1 MKRISSI
8 RTAGFL
14 GLLCLLILASH
25 GTQETAS
32 ARDNRPA
39 APALSVS
46 TREIDLGVIGPGESA
61 RAQFQITNTG
71 EGRIRWAI
79 EEPPGWES
87 STGGGLTGECG
98 ATPSR
103 VDVVLSF
110 LNVRPEAGDH
120 PVEIRIASGRNSL
133 VLRRTL
139 AEGTWR
145 EALRIESDE
154 GGRTLFLKF
163 SLADTKSRPAL
174 EVEPRGIDLGDTE
187 PVKELTRRIRISN
200 AGAGV
205 LRWQVSTSAG
215 GQARV
220 TAGTGRGRYLSLLN
234 EALASGGPYT
244 APPHLKDALQTSGNW
259 IVEKGY
265 PKAAGPGCTMK
276 LQIQGTGAVLYGKRA
291 SEEAVVRV
299 SADERPA
306 REMPLQESEGNR
318 FEGSITEDLPEGP
331 HSIQIQAGEGAVI
344 LEGVFVSDMRANQ
357 PPSAWARLTP
367 LSGTTT
373 RETDF
378 VTIRMNLSELK
389 AGIYTDHVTVTSNG
403 GTARIPVSL
412 NVTGDPVPKIQN
424 VYRYTRGSDQLF
436 TAQPEKEDARYL
448 GAYQRAG
455 LAFRLYS
462 PGTAGTVELYRW
474 YNPSIGDH
482 YYAAERSGGRKNL
495 AGYLFE
501 GSIGNIATIRLPGTK
516 ELYRW
521 FNPATNQH
529 FFTTDAAGEGQGK
542 RGYRFEGIVGFVL
555 R

>member
-1 MKRISSI
+1 M
-8 RTAGFL
+8 
-14 GLLCLLILASH
+14 
-25 GTQETAS
+25 
-32 ARDNRPA
+32 
-39 APALSVS
+39 S

-98 ATPSR
+98 AVPSR
-103 VDVVLSF
+103 VDVVLSS
-110 LNVRPEAGDH
+110 LKVRPEAGDH

-133 VLRRTL
+133 VLQRTL
-139 AEGTWR
+139 AEGSWR

-163 SLADTKSRPAL
+163 SLADAKSRPAL

-244 APPHLKDALQTSGNW
+244 APAHLKDALQTSGNW
-259 IVEKGY
+259 VVEKGY

-424 VYRYTRGSDQLF
+424 VYRYTRGIRSALHGAAREGGLRVISAPTSVRGLPLDSTARGRRGPSSCTGGTTPPSEIITTPRSEAGAARILPVTSSKDPSATSPRSACPARGSSTGGSTRRQTSISSRRTPPARDRGKGVTASRGSWDSSCDDRVKINVNCCLTKSVKAFNKSSLQL
-436 TAQPEKEDARYL
+436 ESHV
-448 GAYQRAG
+448 
-455 LAFRLYS
+455 RL
-462 PGTAGTVELYRW
+462 
-474 YNPSIGDH
+474 
-482 YYAAERSGGRKNL
+482 
-495 AGYLFE
+495 
-501 GSIGNIATIRLPGTK
+501 
-516 ELYRW
+516 
-521 FNPATNQH
+521 
-529 FFTTDAAGEGQGK
+529 
-542 RGYRFEGIVGFVL
+542 
-555 R
+555 